1 MLRGTFILL
10 VAALVFASPFATAQ
24 DYPELDSYVTDLA
37 DALYSFEEEDIGRLC
52 ESVYLQTGAEMAVL
66 VVNATYPDEISLF
79 ATRTFQQNGL
89 GQKGEDNGLLI
100 VVATDDGEWRV
111 EVGYGLEGYL
121 PDALVG
127 NYSETYLVP
136 PMQYGDYGTGLYDL
150 VNNLGG
156 IILEDY
162 VGEPVKDPYPISF
175 IPLTFWQLVV
185 VGAVFVFLTVATKG
199 RIILWIPFIFSGGR
213 GGKNWGGGRTGG
225 GGAGGK
231 WR

>member
-1 MLRGTFILL
+1 MFRGASILMVVTL
-10 VAALVFASPFATAQ
+10 VLASSLAVALE
-24 DYPELDSYVTDLA
+24 YPELDSYVTDLA
-37 DALYSFEEEDIGRLC
+37 DALYDFEEEDIGRLC
-52 ESVYLQTGAEMAVL
+52 DYVYYQTGAEIAVL
-66 VVNATYPDEISLF
+66 VVNTTYPDEINLY

-89 GQKGEDNGLLI
+89 GEKGEDNGLLI
-100 VVATDDGEWRV
+100 VVATDEKLWRV

-136 PMQYGDYGTGLYDL
+136 RMQYGDYGKGLYDL

-175 IPLTFWQLVV
+175 IPLTFWELVIVV
-185 VGAVFVFLTVATKG
+185 VVIGFLTVVTKG
-199 RIILWIPFIFSGGR
+199 RIILWLPLLLSGGR
-213 GGKNWGGGRTGG
+213 GGKRWGGGRTGG

>member
-1 MLRGTFILL
+1 MLRGACLL
-10 VAALVFASPFATAQ
+10 LAAVFVLAPLAGAQ
-24 DYPELDSYVTDLA
+24 DYPDLDYYVTDLA
-37 DALYSFEEEDIGRLC
+37 DALYDFEEQDIGQLC
-52 ESVYLQTGAEMAVL
+52 EYVYYQTGAEMAVL
-66 VVNATYPDEISLF
+66 VVNTTYPDEINLF

-100 VVATDDGEWRV
+100 VVATDEKLWRV

-136 PMQYGDYGTGLYDL
+136 PMEYGDYGAGLYDL

-156 IILEDY
+156 VILEDY

-175 IPLTFWQLVV
+175 IPLTFWQLVLAIV
-185 VGAVFVFLTVATKG
+185 VMVALTIVTKG
-199 RIILWIPFIFSGGR
+199 RIIFWLPFLLSGGK
-213 GGKNWGGGRTGG
+213 GGRNWGGGRTGG